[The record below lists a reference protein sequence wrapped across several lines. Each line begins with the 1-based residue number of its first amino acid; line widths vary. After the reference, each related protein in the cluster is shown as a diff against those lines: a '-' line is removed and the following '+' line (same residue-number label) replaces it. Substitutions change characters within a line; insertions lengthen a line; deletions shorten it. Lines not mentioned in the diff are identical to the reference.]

1 MEQPMRVLVTGSNG
15 LLGSKLLAAMSERA
29 DLIPLA
35 SSRSASPLAPI
46 AGVPYFP
53 LDVTDEAALSR
64 VVDETRP
71 EAVIHTAAMTDVDGC
86 ERDPEGAWI
95 LNVQGTRNVASACER
110 IGASLIHISSEYV
123 FDGREGPYVETDRP
137 NALSVYGRTK
147 LASEEAVARCSQR
160 WVVARTTVL
169 FGHAP
174 SARRHFVLWLLGQL
188 ARGESVRIVD
198 DQVGSPTLADNLAE
212 MLLALTTRGGQG
224 IYHTVGASRLSRYE
238 FARQIAEVFGLDPAG
253 VQPISTAELRQP
265 APRPLRAGLST
276 GKLEREFPDVRVLDS
291 RTALRRLR
299 EQLATSGVLREL
311 LAVEDRE

>member
-1 MEQPMRVLVTGSNG
+1 MRVVVTGSNG
-15 LLGSKLLAAMSERA
+15 LLGSKLLLAMSRRA
-29 DLIPLA
+29 DLAPLA
-35 SSRSASPLAPI
+35 LSRNARPLAPI
-46 AGVPYFP
+46 PGVPYFS

-64 VVDETRP
+64 VIGETRP
-71 EAVIHTAAMTDVDGC
+71 DAVIHTAAMTDVDGC

-110 IGASLIHISSEYV
+110 VGASLVHLSSEYV
-123 FDGREGPYVETDRP
+123 FDGRAGPYVETDPP

-147 LASEEAVARCSQR
+147 VASEQAVAESCQR

-169 FGHAP
+169 FGHVPA
-174 SARRHFVLWLLGQL
+174 ARRHFVLWLLGQL
-188 ARGESVRIVD
+188 ASGESVRIVD

-212 MLLALTTRGGQG
+212 MLLALSTRGAQG
-224 IYHTVGASRLSRYE
+224 IYHTVGASRLSRFD
-238 FARQIAEVFGLDPAG
+238 FARQVAEEFGFDPAG
-253 VQPISTAELRQP
+253 VEPISTAELRQP

-276 GKLEREFPDVRVLDS
+276 GKLQREFPDVPVLNS

-311 LAVEDRE
+311 LAVGGRE